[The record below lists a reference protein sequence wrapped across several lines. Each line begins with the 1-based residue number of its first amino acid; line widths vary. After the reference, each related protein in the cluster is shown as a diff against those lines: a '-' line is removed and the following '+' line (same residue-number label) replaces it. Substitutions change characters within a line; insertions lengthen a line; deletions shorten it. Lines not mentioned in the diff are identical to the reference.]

1 MIFKVF
7 LVGLLG
13 LMTSCWGG
21 TGTRGANAP
30 KPETS
35 VQTHQEVVSLSES
48 DSLLFHQLM
57 DKAQTDDW
65 SSKPFPELVVAVARE
80 FTGTPYV
87 ASTLEGEGPEGLVV
101 NLRELDCTTFAENV
115 LTLSLCIQRG
125 AFNGAA
131 FTDQLRQIRYRGG
144 VIDQYPSRLH
154 YFTDWLVDNQKK
166 GLLKI
171 VSNQLGDAVF
181 DKEVNFMSTHSDK
194 YAALANHPD
203 WVGVMANIEKR
214 ISSYDLRYI
223 SGDNIEAVASQIKD
237 GDLIGFCS
245 TVSGLDVSHVAIA
258 LHLDD
263 GLHFIHA
270 SSKSMQVE
278 VSSVL
283 LSEYVL
289 NSRGVTGILVGRPQ
303 R

>member
-7 LVGLLG
+7 LVGFLG

-21 TGTRGANAP
+21 NGTRGDKAP
-30 KPETS
+30 KPETLVRKHQS
-35 VQTHQEVVSLSES
+35 VVTLSER
-48 DSLLFHQLM
+48 DSSLFHQLM
-57 DKAQTDDW
+57 DKAQADDW
-65 SSKPFPELVVAVARE
+65 SSKPFPEMMVAVARE

-87 ASTLEGEGPEGLVV
+87 ASTLETDGPERLVV
-101 NLRELDCTTFAENV
+101 NLGELDCTTYAENV
-115 LTLSLCIQRG
+115 LALSLCIHRG
-125 AFNGAA
+125 AFNSEA

-144 VIDQYPSRLH
+144 VLDQYPSRLH
-154 YFTDWLVDNQKK
+154 YFSDWLVDNQKK
-166 GLLKI
+166 GLMEI
-171 VSNQLGDAVF
+171 VSNPLGDAVF

-194 YAALANHPD
+194 YAALANHPE

-223 SGDNIEAVASQIKD
+223 SGDNIDAVAPHIKD

-270 SSKSMQVE
+270 SSNSMQVE

-289 NSRGVTGILVGRPQ
+289 NSRGVYGILLGRAGK
-303 R
+303 